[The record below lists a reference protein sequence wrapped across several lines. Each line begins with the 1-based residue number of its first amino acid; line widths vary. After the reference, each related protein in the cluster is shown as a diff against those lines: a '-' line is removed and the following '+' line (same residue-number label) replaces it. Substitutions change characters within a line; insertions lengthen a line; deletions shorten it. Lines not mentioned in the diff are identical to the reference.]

1 MSDVFTFE
9 TRADATGAVCVVD
22 LVGKLDPEGSELL
35 GPALT
40 GLFDAGRRQFV
51 LDLSRL
57 EYVGSLGL
65 RVFMTLNN
73 KLRATGGA
81 VVLAAVSAPVQQIL
95 DLTRVNVLLRRY
107 PTVGEAV
114 DAVRSA

>member
-9 TRADATGAVCVVD
+9 TRTDPSGAVCVVE

-35 GPALT
+35 GPGLT
-40 GLFDAGRRQFV
+40 GLFDAGHRRFV

-57 EYVGSLGL
+57 GYVGSLGL
-65 RVFMTLNN
+65 RVFLTLHN
-73 KLRATGGA
+73 KLKTLGGA
-81 VVLAAVSAPVQQIL
+81 VALAAVSAPVAQIL
-95 DLTRVNVLLRRY
+95 ELTRVNLLLRRY